1 MTPTAVTPAAR
12 SKRSDGSAN
21 QATEGAR
28 GESPARVKDGAAGA
42 KRPSSPHSST
52 PRSAH
57 RTARSGAGAPSA
69 PRRVSGPARP
79 SSTERPSSTTRP
91 SSTARSSA
99 PPRPKRRSRT
109 TPRTAVSEGRTAR
122 APRARRQSV
131 PRQSLRVRGLAFAR
145 SLPDHSLLDRLI
157 RSRIWI
163 PLLGVLLV
171 GIVASQVEILK
182 LNASLGHNVVRA
194 AQLQSEDQRLANAVS
209 QMSDVQRIESRAAHM
224 GLSMPAA
231 YTPVFLSGGR
241 GELRRALSDI
251 HKPDP
256 AAFEARAAALAAHRA
271 ALVQSSSGA

>member
-12 SKRSDGSAN
+12 KRTRPADGS
-21 QATEGAR
+21 G
-28 GESPARVKDGAAGA
+28 S
-42 KRPSSPHSST
+42 KRPSSPHPST
-52 PRSAH
+52 PRPAH
-57 RTARSGAGAPSA
+57 RTPRASVSAPSA

-79 SSTERPSSTTRP
+79 KTTARPTKTARPTTTARPTKTGRPTTTARPTTPARPSRST
-91 SSTARSSA
+91 
-99 PPRPKRRSRT
+99 
-109 TPRTAVSEGRTAR
+109 RTAAPNAAPQRRTRRTSGARQRSTPSLPLRAR
-122 APRARRQSV
+122 A
-131 PRQSLRVRGLAFAR
+131 LAFAR

-182 LNASLGHNVVRA
+182 LNASLGHGVVRA

-231 YTPVFLSGGR
+231 YTPVFLNGGS
-241 GELRRALSDI
+241 GELRRALANI

-256 AAFEARAAALAAHRA
+256 TVFEARAGALATHRA
-271 ALVQSSSGA
+271 AEVQSNSGA

>member
-12 SKRSDGSAN
+12 KRARPSGASDS
-21 QATEGAR
+21 
-28 GESPARVKDGAAGA
+28 
-42 KRPSSPHSST
+42 KRPSSPHPST
-52 PRSAH
+52 PRPAH
-57 RTARSGAGAPSA
+57 RTPRAGATAPTT

-79 SSTERPSSTTRP
+79 SR
-91 SSTARSSA
+91 SA
-99 PPRPKRRSRT
+99 PT
-109 TPRTAVSEGRTAR
+109 TPRTAAPKRRAARAATAR
-122 APRARRQSV
+122 QRSAPGLPLQARA
-131 PRQSLRVRGLAFAR
+131 LAFAR

-182 LNASLGHNVVRA
+182 LNASLGHGVVRA

-209 QMSDVQRIESRAAHM
+209 QMSDVQRIESKAAQM

-231 YTPVFLSGGR
+231 YTPVFLPGGR
-241 GELRRALSDI
+241 GDLRRALANI

-256 AAFEARAAALAAHRA
+256 AAFEARAGALATHRA
-271 ALVQSSSGA
+271 AEVQSSSGA

>member
-1 MTPTAVTPAAR
+1 MA
-12 SKRSDGSAN
+12 
-21 QATEGAR
+21 
-28 GESPARVKDGAAGA
+28 
-42 KRPSSPHSST
+42 
-52 PRSAH
+52 
-57 RTARSGAGAPSA
+57 APSA

-79 SSTERPSSTTRP
+79 KTPARPAKTSRPTTPARQ
-91 SSTARSSA
+91 SRSS
-99 PPRPKRRSRT
+99 
-109 TPRTAVSEGRTAR
+109 RTAAPTAAPQRRTRRASGARKRSTPSLPLRAR
-122 APRARRQSV
+122 A
-131 PRQSLRVRGLAFAR
+131 LAFAR

-182 LNASLGHNVVRA
+182 LNASLGHGVVRA

-231 YTPVFLSGGR
+231 YTPVFLNGGS
-241 GELRRALSDI
+241 GELRRALANI

-256 AAFEARAAALAAHRA
+256 TAFEARAGALATHRA
-271 ALVQSSSGA
+271 AEVQSNSGA